1 MMSLSSLTPFAV
13 LNRIAVWPFFV
24 STALAGTV
32 TVAFPFAAIVTCT
45 VEPVPV
51 HETLYWPAGNLVL
64 PTVVGDVRV
73 TFFELLA
80 ASAGTDNEAR
90 MMAYPKKR
98 FMYLLFPLS
107 FINPRG
113 TTGIT
118 RAYPDLRR
126 DQAHSYFRVGG

>member
-1 MMSLSSLTPFAV
+1 MMSFSSLTPFTV
-13 LNRIAVWPFFV
+13 LNRIDVWPFFD

-64 PTVVGDVRV
+64 PTVAGDVRF

-90 MMAYPKKR
+90 RMAYPKKR
-98 FMYLLFPLS
+98 FMCISFFLSALLILE
-107 FINPRG
+107 
-113 TTGIT
+113 
-118 RAYPDLRR
+118 ALRLLHALVQIFTVIR
-126 DQAHSYFRVGG
+126 LTQTSE